1 MCTLTQDAQGN
12 LEHAMNLVLDMGDDQ
27 APPTFVSENALV
39 PVQRP
44 PASAGAAHM
53 PAADAPL
60 PPYTADGEVEMQHA
74 VAASLNDSRN
84 AAEDDQLLQALAD
97 SMGSESG
104 ATAELVES
112 IRSRTREPQAPVVL
126 MSPAPLHSVTTSVV
140 QALCAADSF
149 CRALECAPRD
159 PRTPT
164 DDYWA
169 GASPNHP
176 LGVSDVGLVQ
186 RLQTLVLY
194 TKSTDHGAVILGD
207 VSRAYP
213 RELML
218 LASRGETHALVDAY
232 IDAFAAYYADDA
244 QAVQARSEPEA
255 ARAAY
260 QYACEH
266 LFCSYAAPA
275 VSGAPAPHGDAQPTN
290 SITLRHTSSDSSV
303 TSCLWSKLAGG
314 AGADS
319 LLITTPAD
327 VLVFPVQH
335 MDDAPHFRIDE
346 QIFLDP
352 FLWDK
357 RNGEPVDSDD
367 RWRQVEIYDTTFGE
381 LLRQRQILTA
391 PNGVPI
397 NPLFATSQTYL
408 ASSTERVEQH
418 AELNAWL
425 SHVSELI
432 SKRIKDIDYSLAETQ
447 AAAFEC
453 KHALQRDAAT
463 HAADPSMRT
472 VAYDLCAALFSSSSA
487 YWAYLRYGG
496 SWWMVED
503 GIATKSTWD
512 AVVNDD
518 RGVAAG
524 QGIYMLCYQRKS
536 E

>member
-1 MCTLTQDAQGN
+1 M
-12 LEHAMNLVLDMGDDQ
+12 
-27 APPTFVSENALV
+27 
-39 PVQRP
+39 
-44 PASAGAAHM
+44 
-53 PAADAPL
+53 
-60 PPYTADGEVEMQHA
+60 ADGEVEMQQA

-84 AAEDDQLLQALAD
+84 AAEDDQLLQALTD

-104 ATAELVES
+104 ATKELVES
-112 IRSRTREPQAPVVL
+112 IRNRTRKPQEPVVL
-126 MSPAPLHSVTTSVV
+126 MSPAPLYNVATSVV
-140 QALCAADSF
+140 QALYASDSF

-164 DDYWA
+164 DYYWA
-169 GASPNHP
+169 GASPNLA
-176 LGVSDVGLVQ
+176 LGVSDVSLVR
-186 RLQTLVLY
+186 RLQTLMHY
-194 TKSTDHGAVILGD
+194 TKTTDHGAVILGD

-232 IDAFAAYYADDA
+232 IDAFAAYYADEA
-244 QAVQARSEPEA
+244 QAVQPRSEPES
-255 ARAAY
+255 ARAAF

-275 VSGAPAPHGDAQPTN
+275 VSGAPAPHSNAQPTN
-290 SITLRHTSSDSSV
+290 SITLRHTTSDRSV

-335 MDDAPHFRIDE
+335 MDGAPHFHIDE

-357 RNGEPVDSDD
+357 RNGEPIDSDE

-381 LLRQRQILTA
+381 LLRRRQIFTA
-391 PNGVPI
+391 PNGVPLD
-397 NPLFATSQTYL
+397 PLFTTAQTHL
-408 ASSTERVEQH
+408 TSSTERVEQH

-447 AAAFEC
+447 AAAIEC
-453 KHALQRDAAT
+453 KHALQKDAAT
-463 HAADPSMRT
+463 QAADPSMTT
-472 VAYDLCAALFSSSSA
+472 VAYALRAALFSSGDA
-487 YWAYLRYGG
+487 NWAYIRYGDA
-496 SWWMVED
+496 WWMVED
-503 GIATKSTWD
+503 GVATKIAWD
-512 AVVNDD
+512 AIANDD

-524 QGIYMLCYQRKS
+524 QGIYMLCYQRKLTK
-536 E
+536 